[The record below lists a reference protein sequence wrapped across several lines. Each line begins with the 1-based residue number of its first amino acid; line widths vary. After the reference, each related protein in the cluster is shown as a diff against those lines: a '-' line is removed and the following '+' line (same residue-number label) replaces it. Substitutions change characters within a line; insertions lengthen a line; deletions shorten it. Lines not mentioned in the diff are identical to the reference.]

1 MKFREL
7 LEIDLEYLKRIVA
20 LEEEA
25 FEGQGGVDL
34 WILKALIR
42 YGKVFVLETEEG
54 ELVSILEFMQVF
66 QKKKCFSMEFV
77 PEKNIGSKV
86 GRNIC

>member
-7 LEIDLEYLKRIVA
+7 VEIDLEYLNKIVE

-42 YGKVFVLETEEG
+42 YGKVFVLEDKNG
-54 ELVSILEFMQVF
+54 ELVSVLEFMQVF
-66 QKKKCFSMEFV
+66 EKKKLFYMESAL
-77 PEKNIGSKV
+77 EKSIEDKV
-86 GRNIC
+86 GQNTF

>member
-7 LEIDLEYLKRIVA
+7 VEIDLEYLNKIVE

-42 YGKVFVLETEEG
+42 YGKVFVLEDKNG
-54 ELVSILEFMQVF
+54 ELVSVLEFMQVF
-66 QKKKCFSMEFV
+66 EKKEAFLY
-77 PEKNIGSKV
+77 G
-86 GRNIC
+86 ICTRKKYRF